1 MANRGET
8 NDITE
13 RLPAEAGCLY
23 HYVVNVPNNF
33 GTVVVGNNNIV
44 NQNECTAST
53 TLIVVLSEATA
64 LDDQNTD
71 TRQQSRD
78 HCAQCLCERS
88 SPNHNGEAAT
98 RWESIPNEKNQQQC
112 RNYKRERSR
121 KDDKHVHEVSKF
133 IRKKK
138 NDHKRM
144 KRQRRDSRCS
154 TESSAALD
162 ENTRD
167 ATLNELAHEI
177 DFSDSFYRGLQNFH
191 SCSMK
196 LHPLRDNGQWN
207 EFYRVT
213 QQLLDQHPADLILKS
228 IILLEKSVALN
239 YQKELERSEDM
250 LNDAAKVIARIRSSD
265 RRLLEGLSN
274 CYFAALYRRKKTMLG
289 KTEKCLKLA
298 SKCVDGFPSSCLPVA
313 ILLYEKG
320 CYKRDF
326 AAIGSKKEPA
336 ITEAKELM
344 QQCVDVCV
352 RLDSKQVYVG
362 KLHFAIAKKA
372 NINVQCE
379 TSTSRNE
386 TIDKNSLVQAGESL
400 DTLQNEDY
408 SKMVVSKGAKIQ
420 QLKATVDL
428 YYRIE
433 KFPEAE
439 KIAQEGL
446 EIAKK
451 LRFNLE
457 KQPFEERLTDIRRK
471 MTETSC
477 SETFRESQETFDT
490 SSGSLSSKNSSENEN
505 V

>member
-1 MANRGET
+1 MANQSGT

-13 RLPAEAGCLY
+13 GLPTTAGCSY
-23 HYVVNVPNNF
+23 QYVVNVSNNS
-33 GTVVVGNNNIV
+33 GTVIVGDNNVV
-44 NQNECTAST
+44 NQNESAAST
-53 TLIVVLSEATA
+53 TFVVVLSEATP
-64 LDDQNTD
+64 LDDET
-71 TRQQSRD
+71 QQSHD

-88 SPNHNGEAAT
+88 STNDDGVAAT
-98 RWESIPNEKNQQQC
+98 WESTPNVNKQQHRQ
-112 RNYKRERSR
+112 NYKRGKR
-121 KDDKHVHEVSKF
+121 KDDKHVHEVSEY

-162 ENTRD
+162 EGTRD
-167 ATLNELAHEI
+167 TTLNELALEV
-177 DFSDSFYRGLQNFH
+177 DGSDSFYRGLQKFH
-191 SCSMK
+191 SCSLV
-196 LHPLRDNGQWN
+196 LHPLRDNGRWD
-207 EFYRVT
+207 EFYRAT
-213 QQLLDQHPADLILKS
+213 QQLLDQAPGDLILKS

-239 YQKELERSEDM
+239 YQKELEPSEDM
-250 LNDAAKVIARIRSSD
+250 LNDAVKDIAQISGSV
-265 RRLLEGLSN
+265 RRLLEVLCN
-274 CYFAALYRRKKTMLG
+274 CYFAGLYRRKRIMLG
-289 KTEKCLKLA
+289 ETEKCLQLA
-298 SKCVDGFPSSCLPVA
+298 SKYVSGFPSSCLPVA
-313 ILLYEKG
+313 ILLYEGG

-336 ITEAKELM
+336 MTEAKELM

-352 RLDSKQVYVG
+352 RLDPKQVYAG

-372 NINVQCE
+372 NINLQCE
-379 TSTSRNE
+379 TSASRNE
-386 TIDKNSLVQAGESL
+386 LIDKSSLVEAGESL

-420 QLKATVDL
+420 QMKATVDL

-446 EIAKK
+446 EIVEK
-451 LRFNLE
+451 LNFNLE
-457 KQPFEERLTDIRRK
+457 KQPFQERLTDIRRK
-471 MTETSC
+471 MTETMC
-477 SETFRESQETFDT
+477 NGTFRDSQEIIDS
-490 SSGSLSSKNSSENEN
+490 SSGSLSSKNSSNSENEN